1 MKLKLMFYS
10 TTSKDLKDSFEVF
23 VCKQESLLQ
32 PRRLRILDHLYLW
45 ESRYSVSLKKTIKIS
60 YLCQNEL
67 LLWLVAN
74 HQAGGF
80 SMLAS

>member
-45 ESRYSVSLKKTIKIS
+45 ESRYSVSLKKTIKNILFMS
-60 YLCQNEL
+60 K
-67 LLWLVAN
+67 
-74 HQAGGF
+74 
-80 SMLAS
+80 